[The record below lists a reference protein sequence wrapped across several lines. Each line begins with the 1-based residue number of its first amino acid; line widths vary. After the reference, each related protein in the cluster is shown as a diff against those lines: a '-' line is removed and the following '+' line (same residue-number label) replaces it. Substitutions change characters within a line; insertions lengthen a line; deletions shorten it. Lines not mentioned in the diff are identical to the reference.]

1 MNRLQN
7 DFFLQLGD
15 FRQMLDAIERI
26 PGAMFMIKNLD
37 SRYIYMSRGL
47 RDAIHLAADF

>member
-7 DFFLQLGD
+7 DFFHQLGD
-15 FRQMLDAIERI
+15 LRPMLDALERI

-37 SRYIYMSRGL
+37 SRYIYMSRAL
-47 RDAIHLAADF
+47 RDAINLTQG